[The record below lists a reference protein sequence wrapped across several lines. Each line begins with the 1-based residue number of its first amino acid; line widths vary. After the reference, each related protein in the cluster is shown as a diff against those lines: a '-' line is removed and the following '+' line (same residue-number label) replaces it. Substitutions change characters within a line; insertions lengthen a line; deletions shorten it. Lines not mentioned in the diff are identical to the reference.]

1 MTQEYFIPV
10 PLEVAIKKYTDQELI
25 EIISKTEFR
34 LEKNKYDVNEA
45 ALVLYDT
52 AKTEWAARH
61 GQKPCPRIIV
71 DTEFVFEGELDD
83 TFPF

>member
-1 MTQEYFIPV
+1 MTQFYIPV
-10 PLEVAIKKYTDQELI
+10 PLDQAIKEYTDQELI
-25 EIISKTEFR
+25 ELISMTEYR
-34 LEKNKYDVNEA
+34 LEKNKWDVNEA

-52 AKTEWAARH
+52 AKTEWASRH

-71 DTEFVFEGELDD
+71 DNEFVFEGELDD